1 MNDHDGWSDEGQS
14 GQAGARFYTV
24 IGIVIA
30 SCLVLLVFWVIDRQ
44 VAVRVAPFEAAQ
56 QELRSAIS
64 GLSFSRQLQDESLNA
79 IGKRVL
85 VLETRPPQKVIIM
98 EEARPT
104 PVFSKGLVAK

>member
-1 MNDHDGWSDEGQS
+1 MNSHDGWSDEDQS

-24 IGIVIA
+24 MGIVMA

-44 VAVRVAPFEAAQ
+44 VAVRVVPFEATQ
-56 QELRSAIS
+56 LELRAAIS
-64 GLSFSRQLQDESLNA
+64 GLSLSRQLQDESLDA
-79 IGKRVL
+79 IAKRVL
-85 VLETRPPQKVIIM
+85 ALEARPSQKVIIM